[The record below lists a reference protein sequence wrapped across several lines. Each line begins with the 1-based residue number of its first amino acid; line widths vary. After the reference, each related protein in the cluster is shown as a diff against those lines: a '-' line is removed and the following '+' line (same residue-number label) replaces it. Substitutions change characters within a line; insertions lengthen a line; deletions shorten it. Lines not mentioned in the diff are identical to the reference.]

1 MLELRDIEHAQ
12 RVLAAI
18 IHPTPLLLSRTFS
31 QLTGSEVYLKA
42 ENTQRT
48 GSFKIRGAYVKI
60 QSLSPEDR
68 ARGVIAASAG
78 NHAQGVAVA
87 ATIAGIRSIVVMPET
102 ASLAKVTATKSY
114 GAEVI
119 LKGSS
124 YGEAFS
130 YAQKLQRE
138 RGLVLIHPFD
148 DWKVMAGQGTVGL
161 EIVDS
166 LPDVD
171 AVVVPVGGG
180 GLIAGIATAV
190 KGRRPEAQVIGVQSA
205 GASSCY
211 ESFKSGAL
219 KPVKVLS
226 TIADGIAVESC
237 GRLTFSVIRKLVD
250 DFVTVED
257 DAIAHSIV
265 LLLERCKL
273 LAEGAGAV
281 GLAAML
287 VGRIKFAHKK
297 VAVVISG
304 GNIDVNLLAR
314 VIEHGLTS
322 AGRFLVIRVRL
333 LDQPGQLF
341 GLLRVLAE
349 KRVNILE
356 IEHHRAGLPLAV
368 NQAEVELTLET
379 RDPEHCAEIM
389 AALRQAGYQ
398 VWRTW

>member
-1 MLELRDIEHAQ
+1 MLKLQDIERAQ
-12 RVLAAI
+12 KLLATIAKDI
-18 IHPTPLLLSRTFS
+18 PLIHSRTFS
-31 QLTGSEVYLKA
+31 ELTGAEVYLKA
-42 ENTQRT
+42 ENLQRT
-48 GSFKIRGAYVKI
+48 GSFKIRGAYVRI
-60 QSLSPEDR
+60 QGLTPEER

-87 ATIAGIRSIVVMPET
+87 AAIAGIKAVVVMPET

-114 GAEVI
+114 GAEVV
-119 LKGSS
+119 LRGSS
-124 YGEAFS
+124 YDEAFA
-130 YAQKLQRE
+130 YARQLQRE
-138 RGLVLIHPFD
+138 KGLAFIHPFD
-148 DWKVMAGQGTVGL
+148 DLDVMAGQGTVGL
-161 EIVDS
+161 DIVDS
-166 LPDVD
+166 LPDVE

-190 KGRRPEAQVIGVQSA
+190 KGQNPKVQMIGVQA
-205 GASSCY
+205 AAASSCY
-211 ESFKSGAL
+211 ESFKSGVL
-219 KPVKVLS
+219 KTVRASS

-237 GRLTFSVIRKLVD
+237 GKLAFPIIRNKVD
-250 DFVTVED
+250 DMVTVED
-257 DAIAHSIV
+257 DAIAHAIV
-265 LLLERCKL
+265 LLLERSKL
-273 LAEGAGAV
+273 LVEGAGAI

-287 VGRIKFAHKK
+287 VGRIKLPNKK
-297 VAVVISG
+297 VAVVLSG

-341 GLLRVLAE
+341 GLLRIFSE

-379 RDPEHCAEIM
+379 RDAEHCAEILS
-389 AALRQAGYQ
+389 ALRQAGYE

>member
-1 MLELRDIEHAQ
+1 MLKLQDIERAQ
-12 RVLAAI
+12 KLLATIAKDI
-18 IHPTPLLLSRTFS
+18 PLIHSRTFS
-31 QLTGSEVYLKA
+31 ELTGAEVYLKA
-42 ENTQRT
+42 ENLQRT
-48 GSFKIRGAYVKI
+48 GSFKIRGAYVRI
-60 QSLSPEDR
+60 QGLTPEDR

-87 ATIAGIRSIVVMPET
+87 AAIAGIKAVVVMPET

-114 GAEVI
+114 GAEVV
-119 LKGSS
+119 LRGSS
-124 YGEAFS
+124 YDEAFA
-130 YAQKLQRE
+130 YARQLQRE
-138 RGLVLIHPFD
+138 KGLAFIHPFD
-148 DWKVMAGQGTVGL
+148 DLDVMAGQGTVGL
-161 EIVDS
+161 DIVDS
-166 LPDVD
+166 LPDVE
-171 AVVVPVGGG
+171 AVLVPVGGG

-190 KGRRPEAQVIGVQSA
+190 KGQNPKVQMIGVQA
-205 GASSCY
+205 AAASSCY
-211 ESFKSGAL
+211 ESFKSGVL
-219 KPVKVLS
+219 KTVRASS

-237 GRLTFSVIRKLVD
+237 GKLAFPIIRNKVD
-250 DFVTVED
+250 DMVTVED
-257 DAIAHSIV
+257 DAIAHAIV
-265 LLLERCKL
+265 LLLERSKL
-273 LAEGAGAV
+273 LVEGAGAI

-287 VGRIKFAHKK
+287 VGRIKLPNKK
-297 VAVVISG
+297 VAVVLSG

-341 GLLRVLAE
+341 GLLRIFSE

-379 RDPEHCAEIM
+379 RDAEHCAEILS
-389 AALRQAGYQ
+389 ALRQAGYE